1 MKFNPSFNN
10 RLKEGFLYSTN
21 FPMSQWS
28 TPPSRPLAQGEKAE
42 KESSPKSC
50 VKICRL
56 SYSLFAF
63 GEVDQEGARIGLPSI
78 V

>member
-42 KESSPKSC
+42 KGQNQG
-50 VKICRL
+50 I
-56 SYSLFAF
+56 
-63 GEVDQEGARIGLPSI
+63 QEEP
-78 V
+78 VVH

>member
-28 TPPSRPLAQGEKAE
+28 TPSSGPLAQGEKAE
-42 KESSPKSC
+42 NGQNQGVP
-50 VKICRL
+50 
-56 SYSLFAF
+56 
-63 GEVDQEGARIGLPSI
+63 GEPVVHSTKWTTGSG
-78 V
+78 